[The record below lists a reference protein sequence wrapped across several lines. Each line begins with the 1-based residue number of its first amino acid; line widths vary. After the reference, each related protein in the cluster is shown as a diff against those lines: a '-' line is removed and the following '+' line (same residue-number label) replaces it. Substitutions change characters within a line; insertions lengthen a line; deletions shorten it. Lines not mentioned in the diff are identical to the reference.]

1 MTDKTESMKN
11 IKVVV
16 VDVGAFDIGTFSSAS
31 SPESVYKSMEHWTAS
46 EKMTYGPAFAS
57 ILQET
62 SRPRTQW
69 EVVKSSFK
77 NRNRYGVPLRKPA
90 DLSIFVSSIVGVV
103 SGGRFGPTLLGFEI
117 GLGRVRNWIRGESF
131 SVGAGACTYR
141 MASHLPSL
149 LLDGLL
155 SLPHFLIS
163 IRNRLLPVQPFQLP
177 TVDTPASSVPEVKL
191 QDTGD
196 PLLYDDKAESAS
208 VFETNSEPDTEGDDG
223 GGSWVSL
230 KKAPSENSV
239 SV

>member
-16 VDVGAFDIGTFSSAS
+16 VDVGAFNIGTFSSPP
-31 SPESVYKSMEHWTAS
+31 SPEGVYKSMEHWTAS
-46 EKMTYGPAFAS
+46 EKITYGPAFAS

-117 GLGRVRNWIRGESF
+117 GLGRVRNWIRGENF
-131 SVGAGACTYR
+131 SVGAGAYTYR

-163 IRNRLLPVQPFQLP
+163 IRNRLLPAQPFQRP
-177 TVDTPASSVPEVKL
+177 TVNTSVPEVKP

-196 PLLYDDKAESAS
+196 PHLSDDNAESAS

-239 SV
+239 SVVT